1 MAQQNTLDFLVAA
14 HVTGQEQMAKLINTV
29 GALQKETERLKT
41 ANAGLAA
48 SSDAVVRNGTR
59 YNNALDAQAKQLRQN
74 RQGTQQLGMQFND
87 LATSI
92 STGASPI
99 QAFNQQLG
107 QMGYAMS
114 MMEGKLGAV
123 GAFLMGPWGTALQIG
138 VMALGFLADK
148 FLFTEDTA
156 KKAKSAITSLS
167 DSFDYA
173 KMSAEDLQMVTEL
186 LNKANKEVARTAIQA
201 ANATAAKAD
210 SDANAAQQA
219 MNLAKAE
226 LFKLRVQRMRIKASE
241 PYTGRDLEQG
251 AFALRLQND
260 AIAEQDRLIST
271 LQAQIDG
278 FQIVS
283 RRATAQS
290 YALAAGMDAGAAASE
305 KYYQTLNRL
314 QNLRAE
320 NKISKQDYE
329 AQVNGAVSAYR
340 AAQEAIDAASRTGGS
355 KKSRMTEAMREAK
368 KVAEAT
374 ARWDAMSN
382 GEYVKEYLDYRTM
395 LINSTEFSNKR
406 MEDLEDVFSRNS
418 IDRAAKTAKELGYI
432 STENTDKIAKDWD
445 VPQAALQESFK
456 SIGQTV
462 SDAFKGMIT
471 GATSWKDAMRG
482 IINSVI
488 DQLWQLYVVQQIVG
502 FVTKTLSG
510 LGIGTSGGASFG
522 GDVTNLE
529 KNFDSVFKP
538 RAIGGYVG
546 AQQPYLVGEKGPE
559 LFIPGGSGTIIP
571 NKNMAMGSGGGV
583 TVNVDAR
590 GSADPAAV
598 RAQVEQG
605 ILQAAPAIIAAAQQ
619 RTVNGLRRPRLGGAM
634 Q

>member
-1 MAQQNTLDFLVAA
+1 MAQQNTLDFLIAA
-14 HVTGQEQMAKLINTV
+14 HVTGQEQMAKLMNSV

-41 ANAGLAA
+41 AMAGLEAGA
-48 SSDAVVRNGTR
+48 GTGER
-59 YNNALDAQAKQLRQN
+59 GLKKLNSTLDEQSKKLRQH

-92 STGASPI
+92 STGASPV

-107 QMGYAMS
+107 QMGYALSQMG
-114 MMEGKLGAV
+114 GKAEKIGL
-123 GAFLMGPWGTALQIG
+123 FLAGPWGAAITLAA
-138 VMALGFLADK
+138 MALAPLIEK
-148 FLFTEDTA
+148 LFDVSEEM
-156 KKAKSAITSLS
+156 KKAEKAAEKMDVAIAARK
-167 DSFDYA
+167 D
-173 KMSAEDLQMVTEL
+173 AE
-186 LNKANKEVARTAIQA
+186 
-201 ANATAAKAD
+201 
-210 SDANAAQQA
+210 
-219 MNLAKAE
+219 
-226 LFKLRVQRMRIKASE
+226 
-241 PYTGRDLEQG
+241 Y
-251 AFALRLQND
+251 ALRLALADTAAEYRNIRIEMMNNALVAVNAAKIELMARQRVVAGLLKERQAMQQEVSNAGGLRAQSEVGSSQFFKMGQNTRQL
-260 AIAEQDRLIST
+260 ET
-271 LQAQIDG
+271 LTTLLKADVTNLEELTTKLLG
-278 FQIVS
+278 SIVDVVS
-283 RRATAQS
+283 GGGPKGKKARRAA
-290 YALAAGMDAGAAASE
+290 
-305 KYYQTLNRL
+305 
-314 QNLRAE
+314 
-320 NKISKQDYE
+320 
-329 AQVNGAVSAYR
+329 
-340 AAQEAIDAASRTGGS
+340 
-355 KKSRMTEAMREAK
+355 MTEAQREAK
-368 KVAEAT
+368 KVTEAT
-374 ARWDAMSN
+374 ARWTAMSN
-382 GEYVKEYLDYRTM
+382 GEYVKEYQDYRTM
-395 LINSTEFSNKR
+395 LINSAEFSAKR
-406 MEDLEDVFSRNS
+406 ISDIDDEMARNS
-418 IDRAAKTAKELGYI
+418 IDRAAKMAKEIGYI
-432 STENTDKIAKDWD
+432 VDAGNEQQAKDIQKPYD
-445 VPQAALQESFK
+445 ALQESFK

-462 SDAFKGMIT
+462 SDAFKGMVT
-471 GATSWKDAMRG
+471 GATSWKDAMKG

-605 ILQAAPAIIAAAQQ
+605 ILQAAPAIIAAAQS
-619 RTVNGLRRPRLGGAM
+619 RTVNSLRRPRLGGAM